1 MNKEEVDKR
10 PNLNTVV
17 ELTSGV
23 GERVILGVPVSNT
36 TQISMV
42 SPSISTNE
50 CVIVP
55 IALVSVGFQ
64 VHLKSSSVSVLDSR

>member
-1 MNKEEVDKR
+1 MNKGEVDSR
-10 PNLNTVV
+10 LNLNTVA

-23 GERVILGVPVSNT
+23 GESVILGVPVSNS
-36 TQISMV
+36 TQMPMV
-42 SPSISTNE
+42 SLLISSNE

-55 IALVSVGFQ
+55 IALVSVGSQ